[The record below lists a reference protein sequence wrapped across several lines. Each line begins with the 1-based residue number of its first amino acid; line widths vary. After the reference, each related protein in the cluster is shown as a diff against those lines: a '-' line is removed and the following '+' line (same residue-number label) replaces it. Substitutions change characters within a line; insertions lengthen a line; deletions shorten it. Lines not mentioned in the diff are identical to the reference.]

1 MLRPPEWN
9 LVAALAG
16 WSPEL
21 TEPAGELTDETG
33 PEKDSMRYNGHTE
46 PRIPVESLGPQNIF
60 NQKAIVNWINPYET
74 AAWLLV
80 LYKNVRCCDNASPLA
95 ADLTSQAH
103 LLSRFWLFD
112 LM

>member
-1 MLRPPEWN
+1 M
-9 LVAALAG
+9 
-16 WSPEL
+16 
-21 TEPAGELTDETG
+21 DETG

-46 PRIPVESLGPQNIF
+46 PRIPVESPGPQNIF